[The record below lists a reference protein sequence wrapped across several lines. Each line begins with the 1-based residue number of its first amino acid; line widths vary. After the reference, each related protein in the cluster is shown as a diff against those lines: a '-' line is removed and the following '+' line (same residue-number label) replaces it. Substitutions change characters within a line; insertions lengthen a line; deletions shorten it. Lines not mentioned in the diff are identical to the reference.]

1 MMHDSQEIFRVRA
14 QSYVQLAIKIT
25 DSVKGF

>member
-1 MMHDSQEIFRVRA
+1 MLHDSQEIFRVCA